1 MTKKN
6 GACVLISALVMLG
19 LPWFGVRFV
28 SAYSAMLYCML
39 LFYVV
44 NPICVVRVGYYS
56 GRNLPAA
63 WFQPIVCTGF
73 FAAGAWYFLKM
84 GTTEL
89 LVLTAVYFALGCI
102 TAGMIWIA
110 FEKKK

>member
-44 NPICVVRVGYYS
+44 NPICTVCVGYFS

-63 WFQPIVCTGF
+63 WFQPIACTGF

-89 LVLTAVYFALGCI
+89 LALTAVYFALGSI
-102 TAGMIWIA
+102 TAGIMRIA
-110 FEKKK
+110 VKKKK